1 MKNLELFDRMRQLA
15 VYSVGRDFYV
25 EIIDEGCT
33 YGAYIGSRIKPEKEY
48 IFGIDKYG
56 DYEMSLEEFVSTVD
70 SAVPHFVEYYRQ
82 KYLENPFQ
90 KETSGFENGQAY
102 ISKDGQNLF

>member
-1 MKNLELFDRMRQLA
+1 MKNLVLSDRMKQLA
-15 VYSVGRDFYV
+15 VYAVGRDFYV

-33 YGAYIGSRIKPEKEY
+33 YGAYLGSRINPEKEY

-70 SAVPHFVEYYRQ
+70 SVVLDFVE
-82 KYLENPFQ
+82 KYKRKYFKNPFQ
-90 KETSGFENGQAY
+90 NETRDFMNR
-102 ISKDGQNLF
+102 